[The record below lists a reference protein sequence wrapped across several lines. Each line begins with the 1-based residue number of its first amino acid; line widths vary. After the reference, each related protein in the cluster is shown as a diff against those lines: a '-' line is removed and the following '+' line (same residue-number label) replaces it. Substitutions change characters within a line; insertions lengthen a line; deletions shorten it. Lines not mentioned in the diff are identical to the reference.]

1 MDQKRTTPRARGG
14 AAKPGETRELLLAA
28 ALRSLAEHGYA
39 GTSARVI
46 AAAAGTTAAS
56 VNYHFGS
63 VQDLLVEAMR
73 QSNERRLE
81 RYRKATADVESA
93 AGLIATWQQL
103 HDEDVAVGHI
113 GAMVALLGATTSAP
127 ELRPQIAEIFAP
139 WLDFVG
145 EKVTDALAG
154 TPIAAVFPT
163 EQASFVVLAL
173 FVGVELLTNLDGNED
188 RAAELFRAGEMLA
201 ALASSGVL
209 GTVLGGG
216 SR

>member
-14 AAKPGETRELLLAA
+14 AARPGETRELLLAA

-73 QSNERRLE
+73 QSNERRLV
-81 RYRKATADVESA
+81 RYREATAEVDSA

-173 FVGVELLTNLDGNED
+173 FVGVELLTNLDGNDD

>member
-73 QSNERRLE
+73 QSNERRLV
-81 RYRKATADVESA
+81 RYREATAEVDSA

-154 TPIAAVFPT
+154 TPIAPMFPT